1 MSTPAEKESA
11 PPVPPRPKSNS
22 YATGAQL
29 PPMLNRS
36 LSGRKPSFVEGGP
49 LPSPSLGKRRGSVF
63 SDFST
68 DDGRGSMRSSTDNL
82 LRTTTRREVMDDGAD
97 IEFSHW
103 HSAPLAWAIL
113 PAIAG
118 VLFKEG
124 GTVVTD
130 VMLLCL
136 AAMFLNWCVRAPW

>member
-1 MSTPAEKESA
+1 
-11 PPVPPRPKSNS
+11 
-22 YATGAQL
+22 
-29 PPMLNRS
+29 
-36 LSGRKPSFVEGGP
+36 
-49 LPSPSLGKRRGSVF
+49 
-63 SDFST
+63 
-68 DDGRGSMRSSTDNL
+68 
-82 LRTTTRREVMDDGAD
+82 MDDGAD

-103 HSAPLAWAIL
+103 HSAPLALAIL